1 MRKQTLVTLALAA
14 LLALIL
20 AAVTATS
27 RAQDT
32 ERTVSLSPGCNMVTL
47 TFGDG
52 TDAAALTTTVSP
64 STALQTVWRLDNA
77 FGTWQAFMPQAPQ
90 ASDLTSLNLLD
101 AAFICVNDMASMSMP
116 AVSPDP
122 AGTTFSTALGA
133 GCNAIGLSF
142 PDATSP
148 SQVASAVTP
157 PAALE
162 SIWRYDAS
170 QGSFQAYMA
179 AAPQA
184 SDLTSLHFLDA
195 VYLCTAA
202 TGSVAMP
209 SLEGMPPRPKL
220 PPAPQALRLGV
231 LVDYTGALSDFGP
244 ANERAARLA
253 AKEINAAGGVLNQ
266 PIEIVTGDSGTDP
279 SVGVAEANR
288 LVQMEGVDAI
298 LGSLASG
305 VTLPIAE
312 SVTGPNRVLQISPA
326 STSPALT
333 YANDGD
339 YLFRTTISDAAQGIV
354 LARLARD
361 MGLNSVCTMYINNAY
376 GQGISQTFTENFEA
390 AGGTVTAQVPHES
403 GRTTYASELG
413 ECFAGHPDALAA
425 LAYPDTA
432 GVFLGEALAAGNVD
446 TFLFCDGTKST
457 DMFDAVG
464 WEPFNGMRGTAPSS
478 LALEAGAA
486 FDAAYEGEYGE
497 TPPLPFM
504 REMYDAVYLVALA
517 AENAGSVDP
526 TAIRNALRTI
536 ANAPG
541 ETVNPGIAGFQ
552 AARALIS
559 AGTDINYE
567 GASGPLDFDL
577 NGDVTVGAIETWRV
591 DALNRDLVTDQLFRV
606 NTATREVFPVPLP

>member
-1 MRKQTLVTLALAA
+1 VRKHTLVTLALAA
-14 LLALIL
+14 LLALIV
-20 AAVTATS
+20 AAVTTTS

-32 ERTVSLSPGCNMVTL
+32 ERTVSLSPGCNMTTL

-52 TDAAALTTTVSP
+52 TDAATLTTAVSP

-77 FGTWQAFMPQAPQ
+77 TGTWQAFMPQAPQ

-101 AAFICVNDMASMSMP
+101 AAFICVNDMASISMP
-116 AVSPDP
+116 PVSLDP
-122 AGTTFSTALGA
+122 AGTIFSTALA
-133 GCNAIGLSF
+133 ASCNAIGLSF
-142 PDATSP
+142 PDGTSP

-162 SIWRYDAS
+162 SIWRYEAS

-202 TGSVAMP
+202 PGSVATP

-231 LVDYTGALSDFGP
+231 LVDYTGDLSDFGP
-244 ANERAARLA
+244 AQENAARLA
-253 AKEINAAGGVLNQ
+253 AKEINAAGGVLGQ

-288 LVQMEGVDAI
+288 LVRVEGVHAI

-326 STSPALT
+326 SVSPALT
-333 YANDGD
+333 GAHDSD
-339 YLFRTTISDAAQGIV
+339 FLFRTTISDAAQGIV

-361 MGLNSVCTMYINNAY
+361 MGLGSVCTMYINNAY

-403 GRTTYASELG
+403 GQTTYASELDKCTSG
-413 ECFAGHPDALAA
+413 NPEALAA
-425 LAYPDTA
+425 LAYPQS
-432 GVFLGEALAAGNVD
+432 GRVFLREAVEAEKVK
-446 TFLFCDGTKST
+446 TFLFCDGTKSES
-457 DMFDAVG
+457 MFDAIG
-464 WEPFNGMRGTAPSS
+464 WEPFNGMRGTAPTS
-478 LALEAGAA
+478 LTLEAGTA
-486 FDAAYEGEYGE
+486 FEAAYEAEYGE

-517 AENAGSVDP
+517 AEMAGSVDP

-541 ETVNPGIAGFQ
+541 ETVNPGSAHFQ
-552 AARALIS
+552 SARALIA

-567 GASGPLDFDL
+567 GASGPVDFDL
-577 NGDVTVGAIETWRV
+577 NGDVMVGAIETWRV
-591 DALNRDLVTDQLFRV
+591 DALNQHLVTDQVFRV
-606 NTATREVFPVPLP
+606 NAATREVLPIPLP